1 MSDNTSVIDAVRLI
15 AKATK
20 DDPTKLSDIVKSAL
34 RPDQIDDMR
43 RSVVHGAA
51 TTSAAASAPAAS
63 AAAGPRDTSVQRRA
77 WKGGA
82 NKASAKFEGIPP
94 TSLTAASEFPPLS
107 AATTTWSIRTVGLRR
122 PIRRYSP
129 PMLRWPL

>member
-20 DDPTKLSDIVKSAL
+20 DDPAKLSDIVKGAL

-43 RSVVHGAA
+43 LMLSRAREGSVVHGAT

-63 AAAGPRDTSVQRRA
+63 AAAGPRDTSVQRRM
-77 WKGGA
+77 
-82 NKASAKFEGIPP
+82 P
-94 TSLTAASEFPPLS
+94 T
-107 AATTTWSIRTVGLRR
+107 GLDR
-122 PIRRYSP
+122 
-129 PMLRWPL
+129 